1 LNKISALII
10 APSRELVEQIHN
22 QIVELIQV
30 EIKNSPNHNIKTTKK
45 IKKNKNK
52 NNESKNEP
60 DNEPDNEL
68 DNEEL
73 IKPSESEFKP
83 LFKICKIVGGIYEDK
98 D

>member
-1 LNKISALII
+1 MNKISALII

-60 DNEPDNEL
+60 DNEPDNE
-68 DNEEL
+68 EV